1 MQALLMAGGKGT
13 RLAALTGDL
22 IPKPMAPIDGKPVI
36 ERAITTLRD
45 NGVTDITVSVGHLAD
60 VIKNYL
66 GRGERFGVNID
77 YITEE
82 SPLGSGGALYYL
94 KDKVKTDFV
103 VCSGDTVF
111 DIDIRRMLAYHK
123 KKKAA
128 ITLFTHPNAHPYDS
142 DIIVTDRFGRVT
154 AIDRKGTPRDY
165 FYKNNVNAGF
175 FIVSP
180 TALDY
185 FTEPKKVN
193 MEHDFIASLIDRG
206 ERVYSYKSPEYIK
219 DAGTPERFSAIENE
233 IRNGLVAKRNLKNK
247 QKAIFLDRDGTLNV
261 YKGFI
266 KKAEDIEL
274 LQGVAQAIK
283 TINQSGF
290 LAIIVSNQ
298 PVIARGDCTRAEV
311 EKQFDK
317 IQTLLGNDG
326 VYIDGIYYC
335 PHHPHSGFKGEVK
348 RLKKVCRCRKP
359 DIGMIEKAAKDFN
372 LDIASCA
379 IIGDSDVDIQTG
391 KNAGILTIKVLS
403 GIRDEDKLTADFKTD
418 NLLSAVEF
426 ALNKL

>member
-1 MQALLMAGGKGT
+1 MAGGKGT

-165 FYKNNVNAGF
+165 FY
-175 FIVSP
+175 IY
-180 TALDY
+180 LR
-185 FTEPKKVN
+185 ERKV
-193 MEHDFIASLIDRG
+193 
-206 ERVYSYKSPEYIK
+206 
-219 DAGTPERFSAIENE
+219 
-233 IRNGLVAKRNLKNK
+233 
-247 QKAIFLDRDGTLNV
+247 
-261 YKGFI
+261 
-266 KKAEDIEL
+266 
-274 LQGVAQAIK
+274 
-283 TINQSGF
+283 
-290 LAIIVSNQ
+290 
-298 PVIARGDCTRAEV
+298 
-311 EKQFDK
+311 
-317 IQTLLGNDG
+317 QTN
-326 VYIDGIYYC
+326 
-335 PHHPHSGFKGEVK
+335 F
-348 RLKKVCRCRKP
+348 RKY
-359 DIGMIEKAAKDFN
+359 
-372 LDIASCA
+372 
-379 IIGDSDVDIQTG
+379 
-391 KNAGILTIKVLS
+391 
-403 GIRDEDKLTADFKTD
+403 
-418 NLLSAVEF
+418 
-426 ALNKL
+426 